1 MSNTKPGWGILAT
14 GWIAE
19 LFTQDLNLSGMNVA
33 AVGSRSRDKAEA
45 FAARFGIPSAHGSYE
60 DLVAD
65 PGVDIVYIATP
76 HPMHARDALLAIEA
90 GKHVLVEKPFTLNA
104 AEARKVIDRAKEKN
118 LVVLEAMWTRFLPHM
133 VQIREIIAEGKI
145 GELRSLT
152 AEHRQALP
160 SDPAH
165 RLNAPE
171 LGGGALLDLGIYPI
185 SFAWDLLG
193 APHRIETLARF
204 GETGVDAEISILM
217 EHAGGVTSSS
227 VSALDCAGP
236 NTAFVY
242 GSKGRIEIDGTWYE
256 PTSFRV
262 RDYEGNLIEEFTETV
277 PGRGMQFQAL
287 EMERLVREG
296 TNSSIMPIEETLAIM
311 EALDKI
317 RDKIGLKYPGEV

>member
-1 MSNTKPGWGILAT
+1 M
-14 GWIAE
+14 
-19 LFTQDLNLSGMNVA
+19 
-33 AVGSRSRDKAEA
+33 
-45 FAARFGIPSAHGSYE
+45 
-60 DLVAD
+60 
-65 PGVDIVYIATP
+65 
-76 HPMHARDALLAIEA
+76 
-90 GKHVLVEKPFTLNA
+90 LVEKPFTVNA
-104 AEARKVIDRAKEKN
+104 AEAREVIDRAKEKN

-133 VQIREIIAEGKI
+133 ERIRQIIADGTI
-145 GELRSLT
+145 GDLRSVA
-152 AEHRQALP
+152 AEHRQALS

-171 LGGGALLDLGIYPI
+171 LGGGALLDLGIYPV

-193 APHRIETLARF
+193 APHRIEALARF

-262 RDYEGNLIEEFTETV
+262 RDQEGNLIEEFTETV

-296 TNSSIMPIEETLAIM
+296 TNSSIMPIEDTLAIM